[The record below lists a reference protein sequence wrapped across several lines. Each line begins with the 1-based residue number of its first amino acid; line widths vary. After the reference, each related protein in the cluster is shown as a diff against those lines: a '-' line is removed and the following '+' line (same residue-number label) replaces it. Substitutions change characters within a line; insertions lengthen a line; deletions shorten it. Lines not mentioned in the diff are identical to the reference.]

1 MDDLTLL
8 RSFRA
13 ERADEDPRPRAAAW
27 RALEEK
33 FGPTPASALA
43 EVPRSRWRGLLA
55 LAGAGAVAATV
66 AAVLLLS
73 SGPSAESA
81 AAEVLHETAAVAGSG
96 EGAPAL
102 QARRGQYY
110 FVRTKTRE
118 LMGWYPGGYSIP
130 EAPTSRPGGF
140 SALIPTETQTWT
152 SPQGGGRLRETM
164 GTPEF
169 RSNVE
174 ESRWEQAGSPLPIG
188 FEPRYDKKFEEMEVD
203 HQVLE
208 ASRGVLDFETVQPN
222 SGAEIYPDLSSVPTD
237 PKGLRQAIEAREV
250 PGVVDEQDKP
260 VEIEGLIGAL
270 GTILS
275 RPNAS
280 PELRE
285 AAFNVLAETPGVGLN
300 REATDLLGRSGYAV
314 SYTRPTRARV
324 RLRTEFIFDPQT
336 SDSLGERIVLADS
349 AGEPQWKGYE
359 AGLAIRDVAFLQSG
373 VVDSTHETPEEQA
386 GGRVT
391 ATAPVY
397 RR

>member
-8 RSFRA
+8 HSFRA

-27 RALEEK
+27 RALEAR
-33 FGPTPASALA
+33 FDAASAGASA
-43 EVPRSRWRGLLA
+43 EGHQFRRRGLLA
-55 LAGAGAVAATV
+55 LAGVGAVAAAV
-66 AAVLLLS
+66 AAVFLFS
-73 SGPSAESA
+73 SGPSAEPA
-81 AAEVLHETAAVAGSG
+81 AAEVLHETAAVAASG

-102 QARRGQYY
+102 QAGPGQYY

-130 EAPTSRPGGF
+130 EAPASRQGGF

-174 ESRWEQAGSPLPIG
+174 ASRWAQAGSPLPIG
-188 FEPRYDKKFEEMEVD
+188 FEPRYDKKFEEVEAD
-203 HQVLE
+203 HHILE

-222 SGAEIYPDLSSVPTD
+222 SGPEIYPDLSSVPTD
-237 PKGLRQAIEAREV
+237 PKGLRHAIEAGEV
-250 PGVVDEQDKP
+250 PGVIDERGKP
-260 VEIEGLIGAL
+260 VEIEELIGAL

-280 PELRE
+280 PELRA

-300 REATDLLGRSGYAV
+300 REASNLLGRSGYAV
-314 SYTRPTRARV
+314 SYTPHTRARLQ
-324 RLRTEFIFDPQT
+324 LRTEFIFDPQT
-336 SDSLGERIVLADS
+336 SDSLGERVVLVDS

-373 VVDSTHETPEEQA
+373 VVDSTHETPEGA
-386 GGRVT
+386 SGGRVAT
-391 ATAPVY
+391 TAPVY

>member
-8 RSFRA
+8 RNFRA
-13 ERADEDPRPRAAAW
+13 EHADEDPRPRAAAW

-33 FGPTPASALA
+33 FGPTPTSAPV
-43 EVPRSRWRGLLA
+43 EVPRSRRRGLLA

-73 SGPSAESA
+73 SGPSAEPA
-81 AAEVLHETAAVAGSG
+81 AAEVLHDTAAVAASG
-96 EGAPAL
+96 EGGPAL
-102 QARRGQYY
+102 HSRPGQYY

-130 EAPTSRPGGF
+130 EAPASRQGGF
-140 SALIPTETQTWT
+140 SALILTETQTWT

-164 GTPEF
+164 GTPTF
-169 RSNVE
+169 RSNAE

-203 HQVLE
+203 HHILE

-222 SGAEIYPDLSSVPTD
+222 SGSEIYPDLSSVPTG
-237 PKGLRQAIEAREV
+237 PKELRRAIEAREV
-250 PGVVDEQDKP
+250 PGAIDAQGKP
-260 VEIEGLIGAL
+260 VETEELIGAL

-285 AAFNVLAETPGVGLN
+285 AAFNALAETPGVELN

-314 SYTRPTRARV
+314 GYTRHSPARV

-336 SDSLGERIVLADS
+336 SDSLGERIVLAGS
-349 AGEPQWKGYE
+349 AGEPQWEGYE
-359 AGLAIRDVAFLQSG
+359 AGLAIRDVAYLQSG
-373 VVDSTHETPEEQA
+373 VVDSTHETPEGA
-386 GGRVT
+386 SGGRVAT
-391 ATAPVY
+391 TAPVY

>member
-8 RSFRA
+8 RGFRT

-33 FGPTPASALA
+33 FEQTPMSAPA
-43 EVPRSRWRGLLA
+43 EVPRSRRRGLLA
-55 LAGAGAVAATV
+55 LAGAGAVAAAV

-73 SGPSAESA
+73 SGPSAEPA
-81 AAEVLHETAAVAGSG
+81 AAEVLHETAAVAASG

-102 QARRGQYY
+102 QARPGQYY
-110 FVRTKTRE
+110 FVRIKTRE
-118 LMGWYPGGYSIP
+118 LMGWYPGSYSIP
-130 EAPTSRPGGF
+130 EAPASRQGGF
-140 SALIPTETQTWT
+140 SALIATETQTWT

-169 RSNVE
+169 RSNAE

-203 HQVLE
+203 HHILE
-208 ASRGVLDFETVQPN
+208 ASRGVLDFETVQPS
-222 SGAEIYPDLSSVPTD
+222 SGPEIYPDLSSVPTD
-237 PKGLRQAIEAREV
+237 PKELRHAIEAREV
-250 PGVVDEQDKP
+250 PGAIDEQGNP
-260 VEIEGLIGAL
+260 VTIEGLIGAL
-270 GTILS
+270 GAILS

-280 PELRE
+280 PELRA
-285 AAFNVLAETPGVGLN
+285 AAFDVLAETPGVELN

-314 SYTRPTRARV
+314 SYAPHTRARV
-324 RLRTEFIFDPQT
+324 RLRTEIIFDPQT
-336 SDSLGERIVLADS
+336 SDSLGERVILADS

-373 VVDSTHETPEEQA
+373 VVDSSHE
-386 GGRVT
+386 
-391 ATAPVY
+391 AP
-397 RR
+397 

>member
-33 FGPTPASALA
+33 FDPTLTGAA
-43 EVPRSRWRGLLA
+43 EVPLSRRRGLLA
-55 LAGAGAVAATV
+55 FAGVGAVAV
-66 AAVLLLS
+66 AVAVVLLIS
-73 SGPSAESA
+73 SGPSAEPA
-81 AAEVLHETAAVAGSG
+81 AAEVLHEAAAVAASG
-96 EGAPAL
+96 KGAPAL
-102 QARRGQYY
+102 RARPGQYY

-118 LMGWYPGGYSIP
+118 LMGWYPGSYSIP
-130 EAPTSRPGGF
+130 EAPASRPGGF
-140 SALIPTETQTWT
+140 SALIPTETRTWT

-164 GTPEF
+164 GTPKF
-169 RSNVE
+169 RSSVE

-203 HQVLE
+203 HHILE

-222 SGAEIYPDLSSVPTD
+222 SGPEIYPDLSNVPAD
-237 PKGLRQAIEAREV
+237 PKGLRRAIEAREV
-250 PGVVDEQDKP
+250 PGIEEQGNP
-260 VEIEGLIGAL
+260 VKIEGLIGAL

-285 AAFNVLAETPGVGLN
+285 AAFNVLAETPGVELN

-314 SYTRPTRARV
+314 SYTRHTRARV
-324 RLRTEFIFDPQT
+324 RLRAEFIFDPQT
-336 SDSLGERIVLADS
+336 SDSLGERVILANS

-359 AGLAIRDVAFLQSG
+359 AGLAIRDIAFLQSG
-373 VVDSTHETPEEQA
+373 VVDSTHETP
-386 GGRVT
+386 
-391 ATAPVY
+391 
-397 RR
+397 

>member
-8 RSFRA
+8 RSFHA

-33 FGPTPASALA
+33 FDPTPTSTPA
-43 EVPRSRWRGLLA
+43 EVSRSRRRGLLT
-55 LAGAGAVAATV
+55 LAGAGAVVATV

-73 SGPSAESA
+73 SGPSAEPA
-81 AAEVLHETAAVAGSG
+81 AAEVLHETAAVAASG

-102 QARRGQYY
+102 LAGSGQYY

-130 EAPTSRPGGF
+130 EAPASRQGGF

-152 SPQGGGRLRETM
+152 SVEGGGRLRETM

-169 RSNVE
+169 RSNIE
-174 ESRWEQAGSPLPIG
+174 ESRWERAGSPLPIG

-203 HQVLE
+203 HHILE
-208 ASRGVLDFETVQPN
+208 ASRGVLDFETVQPS
-222 SGAEIYPDLSSVPTD
+222 SGPDIYPDLSSVPTD
-237 PKGLRQAIEAREV
+237 PKGLRHAIEAREV
-250 PGVVDEQDKP
+250 PSAIYEQGKP

-285 AAFNVLAETPGVGLN
+285 AAFNALAETPGVELN

-314 SYTRPTRARV
+314 SYTRHTRARV

-373 VVDSTHETPEEQA
+373 VVDSTREAPE
-386 GGRVT
+386 GRVAT
-391 ATAPVY
+391 TAPGY
-397 RR
+397 HR

>member
-8 RSFRA
+8 RDFRA

-33 FGPTPASALA
+33 FDPTTMSAPAKVS
-43 EVPRSRWRGLLA
+43 RSRWRGLLA

-73 SGPSAESA
+73 SGPSAELA
-81 AAEVLHETAAVAGSG
+81 AAEVLHETAAVAASG
-96 EGAPAL
+96 EGGPAL
-102 QARRGQYY
+102 HARRGQYY

-130 EAPTSRPGGF
+130 EAPASRQGGF
-140 SALIPTETQTWT
+140 SALIPTETRTWT
-152 SPQGGGRLRETM
+152 STLGGGRLRETM

-169 RSNVE
+169 RSSAE

-188 FEPRYDKKFEEMEVD
+188 FEPRYPKKFEEMEVD
-203 HQVLE
+203 HHILE

-222 SGAEIYPDLSSVPTD
+222 SGPEIYPDLSSAPTD
-237 PKGLRQAIEAREV
+237 PKKLRHAIEAREV
-250 PGVVDEQDKP
+250 PGAIDEQGKP
-260 VEIEGLIGAL
+260 VEVEELVGAL

-280 PELRE
+280 PELRA
-285 AAFNVLAETPGVGLN
+285 AAFNALAETPGVELN

-314 SYTRPTRARV
+314 SYTPHTRAYI

-359 AGLAIRDVAFLQSG
+359 AGLAIRDVAFLQSA
-373 VVDSTHETPEEQA
+373 VVDSTHETP
-386 GGRVT
+386 
-391 ATAPVY
+391 
-397 RR
+397 